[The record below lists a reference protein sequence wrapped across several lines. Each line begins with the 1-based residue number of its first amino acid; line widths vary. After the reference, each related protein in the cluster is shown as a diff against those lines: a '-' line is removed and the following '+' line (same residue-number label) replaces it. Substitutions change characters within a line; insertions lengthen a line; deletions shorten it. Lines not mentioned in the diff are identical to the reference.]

1 MKRVLAACCF
11 TWFFTKLIA
20 AYLPPAVFWLL
31 AAFFVCVFVGSL
43 ITKRH
48 DYSRLLPCVGMVAL
62 IFHFINISVVV
73 NPVFALAGQKADVVL
88 LVEEAAPGFQDGTIR
103 GRFTVEELNGKR
115 LNSWKQ
121 FQVSCSSFPEAERGE
136 RLQGAIQLEEL
147 EQNEYYYGNLADGVL
162 LSAQTE
168 GNFLHVGQSHKLRF
182 LMKELQEILS
192 KSGRRYLP
200 QEEGSVLSAMAL
212 GDKSHLSKDTKEIY
226 RAAGVSHLLVVSGL
240 HLTLLCGA
248 FLGNKPCGGRFRRLK
263 AVSVMLLVLFM
274 MTFTGFTPSVTRA
287 GVAALIFYLGA
298 FLLLPADSL
307 TSLGVAA
314 VILSLRNCYA
324 VCDLGLQLSFAATF
338 GVLAAV
344 AITRRS
350 LSYELKEEHI
360 WHYRFNKA
368 IQVVLVPVFAALFTL
383 PIQLFYGI
391 SVSGVSVLTNLLTM
405 PLISPII
412 VFGLLASIFGAF
424 SLEFAARFFALI
436 AGILIKTLNHIVE
449 FTAALSIA
457 QLNLPREYTIFVV
470 LVLFALIWIAWKL
483 RRLRWMIPVV
493 PCLLLIASL
502 IYGEL
507 QTNIVSIDMVGN
519 RSNPCAVISCQ
530 NQAMVLFKGGESNR
544 KKVEETLHIKGIDVP
559 ALWID
564 LRKEPKVLEVNANQI
579 ITVEGQAEKQA
590 QTVNFRG
597 IIVTLVHTKN
607 ANLAVLEEQ
616 GYRIAMLAGTLQAG
630 TSLKADLLLT
640 GASAPGAIEP
650 NRILTASD
658 YDWQKE
664 YPDTIF
670 YYAPQGGSVQIRPGK
685 SVQFKGGRA
694 CYIANKNCRQR

>member
-1 MKRVLAACCF
+1 
-11 TWFFTKLIA
+11 
-20 AYLPPAVFWLL
+20 
-31 AAFFVCVFVGSL
+31 
-43 ITKRH
+43 
-48 DYSRLLPCVGMVAL
+48 
-62 IFHFINISVVV
+62 
-73 NPVFALAGQKADVVL
+73 
-88 LVEEAAPGFQDGTIR
+88 
-103 GRFTVEELNGKR
+103 
-115 LNSWKQ
+115 
-121 FQVSCSSFPEAERGE
+121 
-136 RLQGAIQLEEL
+136 
-147 EQNEYYYGNLADGVL
+147 
-162 LSAQTE
+162 
-168 GNFLHVGQSHKLRF
+168 
-182 LMKELQEILS
+182 
-192 KSGRRYLP
+192 
-200 QEEGSVLSAMAL
+200 
-212 GDKSHLSKDTKEIY
+212 
-226 RAAGVSHLLVVSGL
+226 
-240 HLTLLCGA
+240 
-248 FLGNKPCGGRFRRLK
+248 
-263 AVSVMLLVLFM
+263 
-274 MTFTGFTPSVTRA
+274 
-287 GVAALIFYLGA
+287 
-298 FLLLPADSL
+298 
-307 TSLGVAA
+307 
-314 VILSLRNCYA
+314 
-324 VCDLGLQLSFAATF
+324 
-338 GVLAAV
+338 
-344 AITRRS
+344 
-350 LSYELKEEHI
+350 
-360 WHYRFNKA
+360 
-368 IQVVLVPVFAALFTL
+368 
-383 PIQLFYGI
+383 
-391 SVSGVSVLTNLLTM
+391 
-405 PLISPII
+405 
-412 VFGLLASIFGAF
+412 
-424 SLEFAARFFALI
+424 
-436 AGILIKTLNHIVE
+436 
-449 FTAALSIA
+449 
-457 QLNLPREYTIFVV
+457 
-470 LVLFALIWIAWKL
+470 
-483 RRLRWMIPVV
+483 MIPVV